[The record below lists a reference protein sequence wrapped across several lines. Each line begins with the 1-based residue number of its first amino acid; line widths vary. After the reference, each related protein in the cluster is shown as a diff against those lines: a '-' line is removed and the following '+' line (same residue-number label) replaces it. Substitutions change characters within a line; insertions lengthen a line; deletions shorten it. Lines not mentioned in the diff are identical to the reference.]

1 MDLSNIIRMLTYILL
16 FISIYEGTESIA
28 NNNPREGVKKFISI
42 GVIPTSFLAAFRLM
56 FLSGQIIKG
65 GRFFEFEAGGAN
77 LGIAIAALVA
87 YLYNM
92 SNQVM
97 GIIFLIY
104 AIYLLMGAVAWAIYK
119 PRGRMVIWMAKFL
132 STTAALGYFSYIAF
146 TN

>member
-1 MDLSNIIRMLTYILL
+1 MKFSNVIRLLTYVLL
-16 FISIYEGTESIA
+16 FISIYKGTESIS
-28 NNNPREGVKKFISI
+28 NNDPRKGLKEFLSI
-42 GVIPTSFLAAFRLM
+42 GVIPTSFLAAVRHI

-104 AIYLLMGAVAWAIYK
+104 AIYLLMGSVAWAIYK
-119 PRGRMVIWMAKFL
+119 PQGRMVIWMAKFL